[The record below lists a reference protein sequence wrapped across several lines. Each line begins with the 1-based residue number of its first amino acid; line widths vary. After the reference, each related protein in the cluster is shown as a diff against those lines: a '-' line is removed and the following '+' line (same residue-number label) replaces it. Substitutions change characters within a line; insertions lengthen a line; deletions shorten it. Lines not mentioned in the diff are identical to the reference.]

1 MRAFTVQDAVRALDG
16 VYTGGEDALSRVVTN
31 VTTDSRTVCEGSLF
45 IAMRGARSDGHDF
58 IAQAMDAGAALC
70 VGERPPR
77 DARETPYVQVE
88 SSLAAVGRLAAW
100 YRKLFA
106 IPVIGVT
113 GSVGKTTT
121 KEMIWSVLSQVYRTH
136 KTQKNFNNELGVP
149 QTLLAMPQDAQAA
162 VVEMGISD
170 FGEMTRLTQM
180 VCPTIAVMSIIGY
193 SHLEKLEDRAG
204 VLRAKSEIF
213 AGMDADGVA
222 VVNGDDD
229 LLRAMQPPVKKA
241 TYGLDAGNDYV
252 ARAVRNLGQDG
263 TSCTICFPNGE
274 WIDVTIPAY
283 GVHMVYAAL
292 AAAAVGD
299 LLGIA
304 PERIAAG
311 IAAYETVGR
320 RAHVVKTDSL
330 TIIDD
335 CYNANPSSVR
345 AALVSLAQTPTR
357 RVCILGDMLELGDET
372 EKLHADMGHAAAE
385 NDIHVL
391 IACGNLSHHT
401 FAAAASSGM
410 QAYWFTNQDALCA
423 SLSQLLKKG
432 DTVLVKAS
440 HSCGFDRITD
450 FLMQV
455 HL

>member
-1 MRAFTVQDAVRALDG
+1 MKRFTVQEAVQALDG
-16 VYTGGEDALSRVVTN
+16 VYTGAEAGLLRMVTN
-31 VTTDSRTVCEGSLF
+31 VTTDSRTVCEGSIF
-45 IAMRGARSDGHDF
+45 IALRGARSDGHDF
-58 IAQAMDAGAALC
+58 IAKALDAGAVLC
-70 VGERPPR
+70 VGERAPK
-77 DARETPYVQVE
+77 DAGETPYVQVD

-100 YRKLFA
+100 YRGLFD

-149 QTLLAMPQDAQAA
+149 QTLLAMAQDAQAA

-170 FGEMTRLTQM
+170 FGEMTRLTHM
-180 VCPTIAVMSIIGY
+180 VRPTIAVMSIIGY
-193 SHLEKLEDRAG
+193 SHLEALSDRAG

-213 AGMDADGVA
+213 AGMDAGAVA

-229 LLRAMQPPVKKA
+229 LLRAMQPPVRKV
-241 TYGLDAGNDYV
+241 TYGLDAANDYV
-252 ARAVRNLGQDG
+252 ARAVKNLGQDG
-263 TSCTICFPNGE
+263 TSCTICFPGGA

-299 LLGIA
+299 LLGIV
-304 PERIAAG
+304 PEDIASG
-311 IAAYETVGR
+311 IASYETVGR
-320 RAHVVKTDSL
+320 RAHVVQTDTL

-345 AALVSLAQTPTR
+345 AALQSLSQTPGR

-372 EKLHADMGHAAAE
+372 ETLHADMGRAAAE
-385 NDIHVL
+385 NDVNVL

-401 FAAAASSGM
+401 FAAAAANGV
-410 QAYWFTNQDALCA
+410 QAHWFTDQDALCTA
-423 SLSQLLKKG
+423 LPQLLKKG

-450 FLMQV
+450 FLTQL